1 MELQNIRK
9 IIKKNS
15 NYCIDIMTPWDD
27 VCTNP
32 KNSEE
37 KRDYDYIPIMKDNVA
52 SSLLEQVNKKYHDIN
67 SDYFINE
74 KDDLISVLE
83 RMNKLYNDN
92 KITFLIV
99 GNANNHLGIINHNDL
114 NNPSFIH
121 IMWDI
126 FYNFE
131 IKLAQCL
138 KDRYSYDEKIHWLE
152 RIDKM
157 GEDSYKRDKK
167 INQDLDPIFYFS
179 LPNKIKLY
187 NKLKLSNK
195 IQVDPKFR
203 NNMAHPRS
211 KPKVINNKSE
221 IPQLVEGL
229 KDIDKFLDNV
239 I

>member
-32 KNSEE
+32 KNSNEN
-37 KRDYDYIPIMKDNVA
+37 RFYDYIPIMKDNVV
-52 SSLLEQVNKKYHDIN
+52 SSLLDQVNKKYYDIN
-67 SDYFINE
+67 NNYFINE

-83 RMNKLYNDN
+83 KMNKLYNDN

-131 IKLAQCL
+131 IKLGNYLKDSCSYDKKIDCL
-138 KDRYSYDEKIHWLE
+138 KGM
-152 RIDKM
+152 DKNI
-157 GEDSYKRDKK
+157 YYRDKK
-167 INQDLDPIFYFS
+167 LNQDLEPIFYYS
-179 LPNKIKLY
+179 LSNKIKLY
-187 NKLKLSNK
+187 NDNNTENKLQ
-195 IQVDPKFR
+195 IEDIKFR

-221 IPQLVEGL
+221 IPQLL
-229 KDIDKFLDNV
+229 KSLEDIDKFLS
-239 I
+239 